1 MLILFIVIV
10 FLNIL
15 YFKKSFNHRDNK
27 DIIMFFSFNFFSL
40 VCIILYTVFSICNS
54 YVIKSYLFNLWYFL
68 ITLLLVFLIFI
79 VRIILIIFKKRSSYV
94 MKRKLEKKEKIKAIF
109 LPFLVLLLLFII
121 FFIIEIGLGY
131 FKTKEK

>member
-15 YFKKSFNHRDNK
+15 YFKKSFNNRDNK
-27 DIIMFFSFNFFSL
+27 DIIMFFSLNFFSL
-40 VCIILYTVFSICNS
+40 VCIILYTVLSIFNS

-109 LPFLVLLLLFII
+109 LQFIVL
-121 FFIIEIGLGY
+121 
-131 FKTKEK
+131 